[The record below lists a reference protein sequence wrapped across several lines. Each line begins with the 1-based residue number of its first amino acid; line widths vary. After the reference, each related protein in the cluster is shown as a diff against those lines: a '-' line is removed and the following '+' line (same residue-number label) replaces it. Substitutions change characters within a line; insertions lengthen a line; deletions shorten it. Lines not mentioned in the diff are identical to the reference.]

1 MWYLASMALTTIIF
15 LSIFIFGGDAE
26 NIGNFLKPML
36 WVYLLVF
43 VLVVISTRI
52 VVGGQYALNYVI
64 DEKGFFITGSRDRA
78 QTFKWMAVAAGVL
91 SGKPGLTGAG
101 LLVKDDNEIFISWK
115 DADEVR
121 VDRAGNRVIIEA
133 SFWKQVAMHY
143 PKELE
148 GRIEDVIS
156 HYIKD

>member
-1 MWYLASMALTTIIF
+1 MALTTIIL
-15 LSIFIFGGDAE
+15 LSIFIFSGDADD
-26 NIGNFLKPML
+26 IGDFLIPLL
-36 WVYLLVF
+36 WVYLIFF

-52 VVGGQYALNYVI
+52 VVGGHYALNYVI
-64 DEKGFFITGSRDRA
+64 DEKGFLITGSRDRA

-143 PKELE
+143 PEELE
-148 GRIEDVIS
+148 EKVEGVIS
-156 HYIKD
+156 HYIKE